1 MWKRY
6 ASEIADAVERTV
18 LSMSTLAD
26 VLARIFV
33 FAVLLITCPIWII
46 PYIIWRKNVPQNRQE
61 TIEIPENTTDSST
74 SK

>member
-6 ASEIADAVERTV
+6 ADEIADALEGTV
-18 LSMSTLAD
+18 LGLSVFAD

-61 TIEIPENTTDSST
+61 TTEIPENTIDNST

>member
-6 ASEIADAVERTV
+6 ADEIADAMERTV
-18 LSMSTLAD
+18 LGLSTFVE

-46 PYIIWRKNVPQNRQE
+46 PYIIWRKNVPQNQK
-61 TIEIPENTTDSST
+61 EISEITENIT
-74 SK
+74 SD